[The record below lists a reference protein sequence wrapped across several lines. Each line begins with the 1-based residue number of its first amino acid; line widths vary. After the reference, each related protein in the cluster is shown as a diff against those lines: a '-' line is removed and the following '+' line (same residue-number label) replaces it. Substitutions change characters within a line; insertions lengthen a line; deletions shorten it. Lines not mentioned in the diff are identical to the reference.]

1 MNNRIETVSI
11 ETDNGTVLINKSDYD
26 PDVHQLSDEQLDDG
40 DGKKAKKAET
50 DDEREKL
57 LEQARDLGLK
67 PHPNTG
73 IKKLNTM
80 ITDAGKPDVKM
91 MVMAKDGKHFVVDD
105 KGVAI
110 AADGIA
116 ADGYDVEKDAWD
128 AILAANEA

>member
-11 ETDNGTVLINKSDYD
+11 ETDNGPVLINKSDYD
-26 PDVHQLSDEQLDDG
+26 PDVHQLSDEQLDAG

-73 IKKLNTM
+73 IEKLNTM
-80 ITDAGKPDVKM
+80 IADADEPVNM
-91 MVMAKDGKHFVVDD
+91 LVMAKDGKHFVVNDT
-105 KGVAI
+105 GEAIVAE
-110 AADGIA
+110 GIA
-116 ADGYDVEKDAWD
+116 VDGYDVEKDAWD